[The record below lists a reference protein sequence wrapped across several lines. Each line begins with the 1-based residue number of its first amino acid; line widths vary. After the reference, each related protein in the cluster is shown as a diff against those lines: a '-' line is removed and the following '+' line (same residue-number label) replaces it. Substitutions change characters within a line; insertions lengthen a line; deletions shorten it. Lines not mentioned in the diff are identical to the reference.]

1 MDNGKVLN
9 KVDNKEFSGDSWG
22 FSIESEYYYH
32 IYDSE
37 HGHLLFTE
45 KAIGEAKE
53 RVARKQLLLSSIETD
68 NPPWWKV
75 WA

>member
-9 KVDNKEFSGDSWG
+9 KVDNLQRIFAEDL
-22 FSIESEYYYH
+22 EYYH

-45 KAIGEAKE
+45 YDVQYDKD
-53 RVARKQLLLSSIETD
+53 RVSKKQLLLIGIEEE